1 MAIAFQFINFSKV
14 FGEGNKILT
23 GHHTA
28 SKIPS
33 QENLRL
39 TPHFQIK
46 GKNPSGPEESHQSG
60 VIYATPL
67 PRPSSQGGFGVRGG
81 FEKSIGFWVLLR
93 LNFLY
98 P

>member
-1 MAIAFQFINFSKV
+1 MAMAFQFINFSKV

-23 GHHTA
+23 GHNTA

-46 GKNPSGPEESHQSG
+46 GKSPP
-60 VIYATPL
+60 A
-67 PRPSSQGGFGVRGG
+67 PRRAPKGL
-81 FEKSIGFWVLLR
+81 EIAWK
-93 LNFLY
+93 N
-98 P
+98 